1 MRDAIVAILPELGE
15 IENVELRDEVLAV
28 WDEALKKKAWDIET
42 LKRMPFTLLVD
53 DVNISFIEHVRT
65 VCRMCVAME
74 KELNDM
80 YGDRV
85 NLNHD
90 HLVAGALLADVGKIY
105 EYDDVDGKFVKS
117 EHGKYLRHPFSGVG
131 LSFRHEL
138 PDEVMHIIAVHSKE
152 GEGFQRTAEAIIFHH
167 ADFTDFEI
175 IGG

>member
-1 MRDAIVAILPELGE
+1 M
-15 IENVELRDEVLAV
+15 ENV
-28 WDEALKKKAWDIET
+28 
-42 LKRMPFTLLVD
+42 
-53 DVNISFIEHVRT
+53 
-65 VCRMCVAME
+65 
-74 KELNDM
+74 LNDM

-85 NLNHD
+85 KLNHD

-105 EYDDVDGKFVKS
+105 EYDDVDGEFVKS

-131 LSFRHEL
+131 LSFRHDL

-152 GEGFQRTAEAIIFHH
+152 GAGFQRTAEAIIFHH

>member
-1 MRDAIVAILPELGE
+1 MRDAIVATLPELGE
-15 IENVELRDEVLAV
+15 IEDDELRDKVIAV
-28 WDEALKKKAWDIET
+28 WDEALEKKGWNIET
-42 LKRMPFTLLVD
+42 LKRMPFTLLVAE
-53 DVNISFIEHVRT
+53 VNISFIEHVRT

-74 KELNDM
+74 KELNEM

-90 HLVAGALLADVGKIY
+90 YLVAGALLADVGKIY
-105 EYDDVDGKFVKS
+105 EYDDIDGKFVKS
-117 EHGKYLRHPFSGVG
+117 KHGKYLRHPFSGVG
-131 LSFRHEL
+131 LSFRHDL

-152 GEGFQRTAEAIIFHH
+152 GAGFQRTAEAIIFHH

>member
-1 MRDAIVAILPELGE
+1 MRDAIVATLPELGE
-15 IENVELRDEVLAV
+15 IEDSGLRDKVIAV
-28 WDEALKKKAWDIET
+28 WDEALKKKKWNIET

-53 DVNISFIEHVRT
+53 DVNISFTEHVRT

-74 KELNDM
+74 KVLNEM

-85 NLNHD
+85 KLNHD

-131 LSFRHEL
+131 LSFRHDL

-152 GEGFQRTAEAIIFHH
+152 GAGFQRTAEAIIFHH
-167 ADFTDFEI
+167 ADFTDFEM

>member
-1 MRDAIVAILPELGE
+1 MRDAIAATLPELGE
-15 IENVELRDEVLAV
+15 INDSDLRDKVIAV
-28 WDEALKKKAWDIET
+28 WEEAMTKKGWNIET
-42 LKRMPFTLLVD
+42 LKRMPFTLLVA

-65 VCRMCVAME
+65 VCRMCIAME

-80 YGDRV
+80 YSDRV
-85 NLNHD
+85 SLNHD
-90 HLVAGALLADVGKIY
+90 HLVAGALLADVGKIF
-105 EYDDVDGKFVKS
+105 EYDESGDKFVKS
-117 EHGKYLRHPFSGVG
+117 EQGKYLRHPFTGVG
-131 LSFRHEL
+131 LSFRHDL

>member
-1 MRDAIVAILPELGE
+1 MRDAIIATLPELGE
-15 IENVELRDEVLAV
+15 IEDVELRDKVIAV
-28 WDEALKKKAWDIET
+28 WDEALKKKEWNIET

-53 DVNISFIEHVRT
+53 EVNISFIEHVRT
-65 VCRMCVAME
+65 VCRMCIAME

-85 NLNHD
+85 KLNHD
-90 HLVAGALLADVGKIY
+90 YLVAGALLADVGKIY
-105 EYDDVDGKFVKS
+105 EYAAVDGRFVKS

-131 LSFRHEL
+131 LSFRSDL

-175 IGG
+175 FGG

>member
-15 IENVELRDEVLAV
+15 IKDDGLRDKVIAV
-28 WDEALKKKAWDIET
+28 WDEALKKKEWNIET
-42 LKRMPFTLLVD
+42 LKRMPFTLLVAE
-53 DVNISFIEHVRT
+53 VNISFIEHVRT

-105 EYDDVDGKFVKS
+105 EYDDINGKFVKS

-131 LSFRHEL
+131 LSFRHDL

-152 GEGFQRTAEAIIFHH
+152 GAGFQRTAEAIIFHH

>member
-1 MRDAIVAILPELGE
+1 MRDAIVATLPELGE
-15 IENVELRDEVLAV
+15 IEDVGLRDKVIAV
-28 WDEALKKKAWDIET
+28 WDEALKKKEWNIET

-53 DVNISFIEHVRT
+53 EVNISFIEHVRT

-74 KELNDM
+74 KELNSM

-85 NLNHD
+85 KLNHD
-90 HLVAGALLADVGKIY
+90 YLVAGSLLADVGKIY
-105 EYDDVDGKFVKS
+105 EYDEVDSDFVKS

-131 LSFRHEL
+131 LSFRHDL

-175 IGG
+175 FGG

>member
-1 MRDAIVAILPELGE
+1 MRDAIVATLPELGE
-15 IENVELRDEVLAV
+15 IEDVGLRDKVIAV
-28 WDEALKKKAWDIET
+28 WDEALKKKKWNIET
-42 LKRMPFTLLVD
+42 LKRMPFTLLIAE
-53 DVNISFIEHVRT
+53 VNISFIEHVRT
-65 VCRMCVAME
+65 VCRMCIAME

-85 NLNHD
+85 KLNHD
-90 HLVAGALLADVGKIY
+90 YLVAGALLADVGKIY
-105 EYDDVDGKFVKS
+105 EYDDINGKFVKS

-131 LSFRHEL
+131 LSFRHDL

-152 GEGFQRTAEAIIFHH
+152 GAGFQRTAEAIIFHH

>member
-15 IENVELRDEVLAV
+15 IENVELRDKVIAV
-28 WDEALKKKAWDIET
+28 WDEALKKKEWDIET

-53 DVNISFIEHVRT
+53 EVNISFIEHVRT

-105 EYDDVDGKFVKS
+105 EYDEVGSDFVKS

-131 LSFRHEL
+131 LSFRHDV

-152 GEGFQRTAEAIIFHH
+152 GEGFQRTSEAIIFHH

>member
-1 MRDAIVAILPELGE
+1 MKDAIVATLPELGE
-15 IENVELRDEVLAV
+15 IEDVGLRDKVIAV
-28 WDEALKKKAWDIET
+28 WDEALKKKEWNIET
-42 LKRMPFTLLVD
+42 LKRMPFTLLIAE
-53 DVNISFIEHVRT
+53 VNISFIEHVRT

-74 KELNDM
+74 KELNEM

-90 HLVAGALLADVGKIY
+90 YLVAGALLADVGKIY
-105 EYDDVDGKFVKS
+105 EYDDISGKFVKS

-131 LSFRHEL
+131 LSFRHDL

-152 GEGFQRTAEAIIFHH
+152 GAGFQRTAEAIIFHH